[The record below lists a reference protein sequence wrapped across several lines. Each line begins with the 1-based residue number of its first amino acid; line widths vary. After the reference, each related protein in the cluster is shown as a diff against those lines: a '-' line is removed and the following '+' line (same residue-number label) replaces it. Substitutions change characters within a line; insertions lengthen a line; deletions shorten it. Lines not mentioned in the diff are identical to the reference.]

1 MIKKASRRRIKT
13 CGTDYHERRAYF
25 TGKKYETTMK
35 NKLKGFTLVELIVSM
50 ALLSILMIM
59 VGLMFRPIGRLFEN
73 TTNYTKDRY
82 IIDEINEVI
91 DSNLKFATNVMIVYD
106 TKGWRTP
113 DQQDAATAF
122 GLADLSKVRLIEI
135 CNVRDIGFPGI
146 DPNVDSDGY
155 LKTGRIIKK
164 DNEHGG
170 AWPVGSPAFYGD
182 GNYFI
187 NLETVGGA
195 SPMVSGNQLQFTTY
209 SIDKDWEPTTDLA
222 GQTNVIRILRDFSPS
237 SAIAVDYGADNRYFV
252 ENYSTHDLIFVN
264 NPSVTL
270 IDRTGATDQGVN
282 IVIYYTLPGDV

>member
-106 TKGWRTP
+106 TRGLRTP
-113 DQQDAATAF
+113 DKEAAATAF
-122 GLADLSKVRLIEI
+122 GLPDSTKVRFIEI
-135 CNVRDIGFPGI
+135 CNVQDIGLPGT

-155 LKTGRIIKK
+155 LKTGRIVKK
-164 DNEHGG
+164 DNEHGSL
-170 AWPVGSPAFYGD
+170 WPVGSPAFYGD

-187 NLETVGGA
+187 NLETAGGA

-209 SIDKDWEPTTDLA
+209 SIYKDWEPTTNLA
-222 GQTNVIRILRDFSPS
+222 GQQNVIRPLRDNDPS
-237 SAIAVDYGADNRYFV
+237 SALIRENGAGDRYLV

-270 IDRTGATDQGVN
+270 IDRTSTENGVN